1 MKYLTNVWTSVR
13 NILLNFCCH
22 GRCVNILSRW
32 QYDGRSSTYIHNS
45 ADNSGAGLK
54 FHPWIST
61 LHAVIITMHEELTNI
76 CMGGHLRVWE
86 EGFQQICH
94 PYRVTWVA
102 SLFCFPSN
110 TAWRCSIHPPSPW
123 DLKLTYSHKWAK
135 PFWWAKN
142 MISYSNLQCS
152 NWKVSFDPNVVCNS
166 MYTFI
171 GHLFVQTVCPQEK
184 KVFSWSPAMF
194 KPWKLSSLSC
204 PGNAT

>member
-1 MKYLTNVWTSVR
+1 
-13 NILLNFCCH
+13 
-22 GRCVNILSRW
+22 
-32 QYDGRSSTYIHNS
+32 
-45 ADNSGAGLK
+45 
-54 FHPWIST
+54 
-61 LHAVIITMHEELTNI
+61 MHEELTNI

-166 MYTFI
+166 MYTSLDIYLSKLFAHKKKRCFH
-171 GHLFVQTVCPQEK
+171 GHLQC
-184 KVFSWSPAMF
+184 
-194 KPWKLSSLSC
+194 LSLESFLHFLVLVMQHRFNQLGFC
-204 PGNAT
+204 IQHLPIAPKT